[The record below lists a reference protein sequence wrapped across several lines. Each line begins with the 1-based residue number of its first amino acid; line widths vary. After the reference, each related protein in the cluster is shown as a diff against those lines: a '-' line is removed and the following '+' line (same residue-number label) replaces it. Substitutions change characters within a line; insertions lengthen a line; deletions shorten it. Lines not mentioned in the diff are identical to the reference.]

1 MLSQDRREAQR
12 TDPTRPCGRAGE
24 RGMPQ
29 YQILRRLGLGQKK
42 ANKALASVLARY
54 RAREEDGQEG
64 KMYIKARTGFANYRH
79 LGCNRVIFC
88 PERGSLGACMLSSQA
103 SPALMRPRSACVLRP
118 SSSGGRPASVR
129 VPPAPRCC
137 ALDRAL
143 RDSGRLLSEPH
154 VQACQAH
161 RLRKTESGEAAYPVN
176 AVLPPLRSASTLS
189 HSCVKKKFDDPVVSS
204 ADSLAT
210 SSTLRGLPGLQAAAG
225 HAGQAPRGARDAAR
239 GRRRGAAA
247 GGARGAS
254 RAALWCCR
262 QRPCV
267 PAAHARGQGGLDHR
281 ARPGAA
287 GRVRRCGP
295 SLLLLVACITIG
307 TGYMLPYTTV
317 YTLTFPQQPV
327 EAPASI
333 GATAG
338 VAAGAGE
345 ASGTAGGPA
354 TAAAAA
360 ASHPAADRADA
371 AAPQGQAP
379 PGLPGADSSKNC
391 PAKGHI

>member
-189 HSCVKKKFDDPVVSS
+189 HSCVKKK
-204 ADSLAT
+204 
-210 SSTLRGLPGLQAAAG
+210 
-225 HAGQAPRGARDAAR
+225 
-239 GRRRGAAA
+239 
-247 GGARGAS
+247 
-254 RAALWCCR
+254 
-262 QRPCV
+262 
-267 PAAHARGQGGLDHR
+267 
-281 ARPGAA
+281 
-287 GRVRRCGP
+287 
-295 SLLLLVACITIG
+295 
-307 TGYMLPYTTV
+307 
-317 YTLTFPQQPV
+317 
-327 EAPASI
+327 
-333 GATAG
+333 
-338 VAAGAGE
+338 
-345 ASGTAGGPA
+345 
-354 TAAAAA
+354 
-360 ASHPAADRADA
+360 
-371 AAPQGQAP
+371 
-379 PGLPGADSSKNC
+379 K
-391 PAKGHI
+391 